1 MTDPYYYLIT
11 RDDMIRLIPAGT
23 RKILEIGC
31 GAGMTGKLLKELGF
45 EEIVGVEI
53 VDEVARKAIP
63 YYDRVIVGDV
73 EKVVLPYEKGHF
85 DCILYGDVLEHL
97 VEPWRVLKEHN
108 ALLKPGG
115 TIVCSIPN
123 IRHYR
128 ITRRL
133 LLKGKWEYQE
143 SGILD
148 RTHLR
153 FFTLTSMKKMVTD
166 SGFEI
171 TTIIKKPSAA
181 KWLKW
186 LNVLLGNLLIDHLVR
201 RYVFSAK
208 KKEA

>member
-1 MTDPYYYLIT
+1 
-11 RDDMIRLIPAGT
+11 MIRLIPAGAS
-23 RKILEIGC
+23 KILEIGC

-45 EEIVGVEI
+45 EEIVGIEVVE
-53 VDEVARKAIP
+53 EVARKAIP

-73 EKVVLPYEKGHF
+73 EKVMLPYEKGHF

-133 LLKGKWEYQE
+133 LFKGKWEYQE

-153 FFTLTSMKKMVTD
+153 FFTLASMKNMVTD

-186 LNVLLGNLLIDHLVR
+186 LNRLLGNALIDHLVR
-201 RYVFSAK
+201 RYLFSAR